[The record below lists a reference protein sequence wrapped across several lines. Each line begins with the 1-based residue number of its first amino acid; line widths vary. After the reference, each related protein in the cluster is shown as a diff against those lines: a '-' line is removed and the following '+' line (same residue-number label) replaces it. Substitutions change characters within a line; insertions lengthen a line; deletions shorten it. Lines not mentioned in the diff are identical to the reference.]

1 MGKNCNL
8 CINTSTQI
16 DHLRRHL
23 KTPSRKK
30 PFKTHSRDKLNNC
43 NPCSP
48 AFSPAGNSKIHQ
60 KNHNGEKPKKCNL
73 CDSAFLQARHLKI
86 HSRGATSMKCSLC
99 CYTSFHARNLRT
111 HLKIH
116 SEEKS
121 NKCNFLGRG
130 NFMKYFKKHRG
141 EKSNSVIT
149 HSLCRS
155 FEDTQ

>member
-1 MGKNCNL
+1 MSNKCNL

-23 KTPSRKK
+23 KTHICRKK
-30 PFKTHSRDKLNNC
+30 PFKTHSREKLNNC

-48 AFSPAGNSKIHQ
+48 AFSTAGNLKIHQ
-60 KNHNGEKPKKCNL
+60 KNHNGEKPNKCNL

-86 HSRGATSMKCSLC
+86 HIRGAKSMKCSLC
-99 CYTSFHARNLRT
+99 SYTSFHARNLRT

-121 NKCNFLGRG
+121 NKCNFLGRQFYEIFQKTQG
-130 NFMKYFKKHRG
+130 RKIKQCDYGFSMQ
-141 EKSNSVIT
+141 VI
-149 HSLCRS
+149 
-155 FEDTQ
+155 

>member
-1 MGKNCNL
+1 MSNKCNI

-23 KTPSRKK
+23 KTHRKK
-30 PFKTHSRDKLNNC
+30 PFKTHSREKLNNC

-48 AFSPAGNSKIHQ
+48 AFSPAGNLKIHQ
-60 KNHNGEKPKKCNL
+60 KNHNGEKPNKCNL

-86 HSRGATSMKCSLC
+86 HSRGAKSMKCSLC
-99 CYTSFHARNLRT
+99 CYTSFHARNLRI

-121 NKCNFLGRG
+121 NKWQQ
-130 NFMKYFKKHRG
+130 Y
-141 EKSNSVIT
+141 NSST
-149 HSLCRS
+149 W
-155 FEDTQ
+155 